1 MDEERIIEIETK
13 VAHQEHTVQQLN
25 DVVTEQAARISQL
38 EDLCRALVDRLQSLS
53 SNLPAATEQDERPP
67 HY

>member
-13 VAHQEHTVQQLN
+13 LAHQEHTVQQLN
-25 DVVTEQAARISQL
+25 DVVTEQGSRISQL

-53 SNLPAATEQDERPP
+53 SNLPAAAEQDERPP

>member
-38 EDLCRALVDRLQSLS
+38 EDLCRALVDRLHSLS

>member
-1 MDEERIIEIETK
+1 VDEERIIEIETK